1 MFPTTQSVTL
11 EEILIVVGV
20 ALVNALLANVI
31 WRSVGAKR
39 RRVRGMGRG
48 AAAALAIANLGL
60 GGMCIVHLLRFDADW
75 VYIALMV
82 VAFVFAY
89 RVGGAT
95 TGQYS

>member
-1 MFPTTQSVTL
+1 MFTQIPSVTR

-20 ALVNALLANVI
+20 ALVNALLSNVI
-31 WRSVGAKR
+31 WRCVGAKR
-39 RRVRGMGRG
+39 RGVRGMGRG

-82 VAFVFAY
+82 VALVFAY

>member
-1 MFPTTQSVTL
+1 MFPKIQSVTR

-20 ALVNALLANVI
+20 VLVNAVLSNVF
-31 WRSVGAKR
+31 WRCVGAKR
-39 RRVRGMGRG
+39 RWVRGTGRG

-60 GGMCIVHLLRFDADW
+60 AGMCIVHLLRFDADW
-75 VYIALMV
+75 MYIALMV